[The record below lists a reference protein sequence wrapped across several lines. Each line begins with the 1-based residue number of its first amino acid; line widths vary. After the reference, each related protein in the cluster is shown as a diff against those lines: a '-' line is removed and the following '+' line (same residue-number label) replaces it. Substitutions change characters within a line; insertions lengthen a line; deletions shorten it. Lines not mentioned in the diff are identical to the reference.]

1 MRKFL
6 KRLLIL
12 IVVLL
17 VLIQFYPKA
26 AKNISETASAND
38 ITTKYPVPDSVQS
51 ILKASCYDCHS
62 NNTVYPGYSK
72 LQPISWWLN
81 SHIVDGKRAL
91 NFSEFTSYPVK
102 KQYKRL
108 KNMNDEVKSGDM
120 PLESY
125 TLIHTYAKL
134 NDVQKSSIANWV
146 NALQNTM
153 KAHYPIDSLIS
164 KK

>member
-62 NNTVYPGYSK
+62 NNTVYPWYSK

-125 TLIHTYAKL
+125 TLIHTYAKF

-146 NALQNTM
+146 NALQDTM

>member
-62 NNTVYPGYSK
+62 NNTVYPWYSK